1 MPRSKAQRTR
11 RQRKRDRLPQ
21 MTTAIP
27 RLPDSQMDGKTFVF
41 NQFIP
46 IQFPTPAILGETVSI
61 WMNASPNGYDYQVSS
76 PSSTPFTFSQLWG
89 EAL

>member
-46 IQFPTPAILGETVSI
+46 I
-61 WMNASPNGYDYQVSS
+61 
-76 PSSTPFTFSQLWG
+76 
-89 EAL
+89 